1 MASRPRRG
9 RSNPVPYIHSWRA
22 ARGGA
27 AIPRPPVIASSEQSE
42 ERGNPATLFLTTSR
56 GIFYMARRKKTKDN
70 PLDYLILPS
79 LGLNPEI
86 KKTIWALLL
95 LILAVVAGLGLVG
108 SAGAAGVYLN
118 IGLTWLLGWGR
129 YLAPV
134 FLLAWSLF
142 IFLGNRLEIGAVN
155 YVGLT
160 ILVLAWHGLL
170 QLFINQHDWP
180 RALTEGLGG
189 GHLGWLVA
197 LGLIKA
203 IGLIAAFLLLVA
215 LMLIAMM
222 FVFNTTLASLWAKS
236 SWPARLLLHPARFI
250 WHLIA
255 KRQPAEADAEKADK
269 PVENEAAAAEVIE
282 EEIETEETGVDER
295 APLGAPARPTVAVAA
310 AAAAMNIW
318 HPTNIKISLP
328 LNLLTASSGR
338 PVAADIK
345 NGQKIIEKTLS
356 EFGIEVEMGA
366 ISVGP
371 TVTQYT
377 LRPADG
383 IKLSRI
389 TNLNNDL
396 AMALAAH
403 PVRIEAPI
411 PGKAL
416 VGIEVPN
423 KAIALVGLRE
433 VLSSDLF
440 TSRKSDTTIALG
452 KDVAGKVWTADVCKM
467 PHLLVAGATGSGKS
481 VMLNA
486 IIVSLL
492 YQNNPDDLRF
502 IFVDPKRVEL
512 TVYNGIPHLLTPVI
526 TEVGKTVNALK
537 WCLNEMDRRFKLLE
551 QAGKRD
557 IAGFNQANQQKLPYI
572 VFVIDELADLMLLA
586 GKDVEAGI
594 VRLAQMARA
603 VGIHL
608 ILATQR
614 PSVNVITGTIKANM
628 PARIAFAVASSID
641 SRTILDGMG
650 AEKLLGRGDML
661 FSDASM
667 AKPKRLQGAFVSE
680 KDIKRVVAEIKR
692 QGGVADYLEEVTDR
706 QKVSGSAGVGLSNA
720 GSEDDDELIN
730 DAKDIVINA
739 GKASA
744 TLLQRKLSIG
754 YARAAK
760 LLDTLEEHGIIG
772 PAQGAKPR
780 EILVS
785 REQYASLEQAAVS
798 GVPLHRR
805 ENSQPPQ
812 SYLEEDEEEIEDESE
827 EIFGQDSSASQ
838 EEEADSI
845 DREAGEERGEE
856 EESDEAESK
865 EDRVTEDGK
874 ENEDET
880 AADDD
885 EEDEEEPPKSG
896 PPTST
901 IKDDYDFDK
910 YFSR

>member
-1 MASRPRRG
+1 MSRK
-9 RSNPVPYIHSWRA
+9 
-22 ARGGA
+22 
-27 AIPRPPVIASSEQSE
+27 
-42 ERGNPATLFLTTSR
+42 
-56 GIFYMARRKKTKDN
+56 RKEN
-70 PLDYLILPS
+70 PLDYLTLPS

-86 KKTIWALLL
+86 KKTIWALFLL
-95 LILAVVAGLGLVG
+95 TLAIISGLSLFGSAGLVG
-108 SAGAAGVYLN
+108 KYLN
-118 IGLTWLLGWGR
+118 LGLIWLFGWGR

-134 FLLAWSLF
+134 LLLAWAFF
-142 IFLGNRLEIGAVN
+142 IFLKERLSIGAIN
-155 YVGLT
+155 YVGLSLFT
-160 ILVLAWHGLL
+160 LALQGLMH
-170 QLFINQHDWP
+170 LFISQKEWTVAMRSGD
-180 RALTEGLGG
+180 GG

-197 LGLIKA
+197 LALLKA
-203 IGLIAAFLLLVA
+203 FGLIAAFVILAVIFLVA
-215 LMLIAMM
+215 LMFI
-222 FVFNTTLASLWAKS
+222 FNSTLASLWERS
-236 SWPARLLLHPARFI
+236 SWPAKLLMHPIHFLYQKITGKEDKDEGEEKEEEEEEPEEEAEEEEEEPEEE
-250 WHLIA
+250 A
-255 KRQPAEADAEKADK
+255 EDEEGGVPVDVRQPVMATKAEE
-269 PVENEAAAAEVIE
+269 VEN
-282 EEIETEETGVDER
+282 
-295 APLGAPARPTVAVAA
+295 
-310 AAAAMNIW
+310 IW
-318 HPTNIKISLP
+318 QPTNIKIDLPISL
-328 LNLLTASSGR
+328 LSVSKGK

-345 NGQKIIEKTLS
+345 NGQKIIQKTLE
-356 EFGIEVEMGA
+356 EFGINVEMGL

-411 PGKAL
+411 PGKSL

-423 KAIALVGLRE
+423 KTIALVSLRE
-433 VLSSDLF
+433 VLSSDEF
-440 TSRKSDTTIALG
+440 KNRKVNTTFALG
-452 KDVAGKVWTADVCKM
+452 KDVAGKVWSADICKM

-481 VMLNA
+481 VMLNT

-512 TVYNGIPHLLTPVI
+512 TIYNGIPHLLTPVI

-537 WCLNEMDRRFKLLE
+537 WCLNEMDRRFKLLSKV
-551 QAGKRD
+551 GKRD
-557 IAGFNQANQQKLPYI
+557 IASFNQSSKQKMPYI

-667 AKPKRLQGAFVSE
+667 PKPKRIQGAFVGDKE
-680 KDIKRVVAEIKR
+680 IKKIVAEIKR
-692 QGGVADYLEEVTDR
+692 QGGAVEYLEDVTER
-706 QKVSGSAGVGLSNA
+706 QKVSGMAGVGMSGNV
-720 GSEDDDELIN
+720 SDDD
-730 DAKDIVINA
+730 DALVVEAKNIVINA

-760 LLDTLEEHGIIG
+760 ILDILEEHGVIG
-772 PAQGAKPR
+772 PSQGSKPR
-780 EILVS
+780 EILMSKEEYVAM
-785 REQYASLEQAAVS
+785 ENQAIS
-798 GVPLHRR
+798 GAALHRQS
-805 ENSQPPQ
+805 ESQPPAR
-812 SYLEEDEEEIEDESE
+812 YLGDDEDDDENDSEDFEENVEDEDEVENDEDIEETDEEEIENEEDEESDNEAEDDEDVVDDNEDEIEDE
-827 EIFGQDSSASQ
+827 EFDEGGDSSEDNED
-838 EEEADSI
+838 EEEAD
-845 DREAGEERGEE
+845 EE
-856 EESDEAESK
+856 EED
-865 EDRVTEDGK
+865 
-874 ENEDET
+874 
-880 AADDD
+880 
-885 EEDEEEPPKSG
+885 EDEEPRTKNSPK
-896 PPTST
+896 
-901 IKDDYDFDK
+901 KNQDYDFDK